1 MELTYRQEGN
11 YLIPNLYLDQPQ
23 EAPGKYGMLRKRF
36 LKEHQNGIY
45 TGMLLKGTLQSHL
58 LEIDRTARE
67 QVEQLMDGMAKAEGV
82 TEALKA
88 SDQMAW
94 VGRMNNI
101 RQRAEEIVLR
111 ELIYY

>member
-11 YLIPNLYLDQPQ
+11 YLIPNLYLDQAQ

-36 LKEHQNGIY
+36 LKEHRKGTY
-45 TGMLLKGTLQSHL
+45 AGMLLNGTLQSHL

-67 QVEQLMDGMAKAEGV
+67 QVELTIDEMAKAEGV

-101 RQRAEEIVLR
+101 RQRAEEAVMR
-111 ELIYY
+111 ELIYS